1 MTLPGSCSAKVVT
14 RTANH
19 AVMLSASIL
28 VSGSGAPSL
37 DPAPCSRGRGR
48 HRDRPGSA
56 CRTAP
61 DAAPV
66 SIPQRVR
73 RTRLSVRHDRGM
85 PRFRVQQGENR
96 VDVDALT
103 VMEARAKAVVHGA
116 FRNDET
122 LLARPFS
129 GDRPPSFTTA
139 RPAPAP
145 ALDAAV
151 RRPRLSAQELPGGQR
166 LVRPPSV
173 LASLGALVAL
183 TALLFGVLAAGATG
197 IVRSATR
204 VGALGDCARI
214 GLCVRTPLSTVE
226 ARTGVH
232 LPHGV
237 EVIRSSASRDG
248 HYVGA
253 LVGLP
258 VGADAPDLPEGMT
271 TPVTRRAAAAL
282 RSASASNLEGRSA
295 GPVGLFTGT
304 TKDRT
309 IVFLRYD
316 ASR

>member
-1 MTLPGSCSAKVVT
+1 
-14 RTANH
+14 
-19 AVMLSASIL
+19 
-28 VSGSGAPSL
+28 
-37 DPAPCSRGRGR
+37 
-48 HRDRPGSA
+48 
-56 CRTAP
+56 
-61 DAAPV
+61 
-66 SIPQRVR
+66 
-73 RTRLSVRHDRGM
+73 M

-129 GDRPPSFTTA
+129 GDRPPSFPTA

-145 ALDAAV
+145 APAPVLDAAV
-151 RRPRLSAQELPGGQR
+151 RRPRLGAQELPRGQR
-166 LVRPPSV
+166 LVRPPSI

-204 VGALGDCARI
+204 VGTLGDCARI

-232 LPHGV
+232 LPDGV
-237 EVIRSSASRDG
+237 ELIRSSASRDG

-258 VGADAPDLPEGMT
+258 VGADAPDLPEGMA

-282 RSASASNLEGRSA
+282 RSASARDLEGRSA
-295 GPVGLFTGT
+295 GPVGLFNGT
-304 TKDRT
+304 TKDRM
-309 IVFLRYD
+309 IVFLLYD

>member
-1 MTLPGSCSAKVVT
+1 
-14 RTANH
+14 
-19 AVMLSASIL
+19 
-28 VSGSGAPSL
+28 
-37 DPAPCSRGRGR
+37 
-48 HRDRPGSA
+48 
-56 CRTAP
+56 
-61 DAAPV
+61 
-66 SIPQRVR
+66 
-73 RTRLSVRHDRGM
+73 M